1 MRQASNGTACDSFLP
16 FGRKCCEA
24 KCDGKRGDYDRGSNV
39 EDLELYE
46 CIPTY
51 GAFKKPKRTYGVYEP
66 WRPCRT
72 LSQLP
77 ESDYV
82 CEETCRFLYKGE
94 QKDPLN
100 YKTLKVYRSGGVE
113 VKDDTALCVSKNKMQ
128 KPKPRSL
135 FLIASCLS
143 ERPSFLLN
151 FAQVQI
157 FAEAYRCIFY
167 SGDTDYFHTLRLM
180 EAILES
186 APNSLVQLYALV
198 IWAIP
203 GGIELEHA
211 ASLLRISVLC
221 SFVSVGLGLAM
232 WEQKVQFRTSSGF
245 LGRRTGPPDATMDL
259 GR

>member
-1 MRQASNGTACDSFLP
+1 MGLDRFAFILFLLVPAWSMRQASNGTACDSFLP

-51 GAFKKPKRTYGVYEP
+51 GAFKKPKRTYGVYEADDTP
-66 WRPCRT
+66 ITSKEMNDYITAYRHHRT

-135 FLIASCLS
+135 KPYKIEVSTKDKVKAKLAAAKSK
-143 ERPSFLLN
+143 
-151 FAQVQI
+151 I
-157 FAEAYRCIFY
+157 FG
-167 SGDTDYFHTLRLM
+167 S
-180 EAILES
+180 
-186 APNSLVQLYALV
+186 
-198 IWAIP
+198 
-203 GGIELEHA
+203 
-211 ASLLRISVLC
+211 
-221 SFVSVGLGLAM
+221 
-232 WEQKVQFRTSSGF
+232 
-245 LGRRTGPPDATMDL
+245 
-259 GR
+259 